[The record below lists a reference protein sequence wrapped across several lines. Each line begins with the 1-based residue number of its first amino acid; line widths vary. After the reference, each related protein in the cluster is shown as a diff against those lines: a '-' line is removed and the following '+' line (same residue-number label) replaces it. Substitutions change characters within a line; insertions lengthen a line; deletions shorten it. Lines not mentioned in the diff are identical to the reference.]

1 MGLRA
6 FDVEALY
13 RTHIHDLRRFL
24 RSVVKS
30 DDEAED
36 LAHEAIIK
44 VLRTMAEAEIV
55 RPRTLLFTAAYHLAI
70 DRLRR
75 QRFER
80 ALFDRAQSAEQYL
93 CDYPSA
99 QQTIEDRQRL
109 SAAIEAMDDMK
120 PLRRQ
125 VLLRNRL
132 DGLSYRE
139 IACETG
145 LSIDSIEKH
154 VSRAVTAC
162 REFVAR
168 RESLPARHRDALRIA
183 AVA

>member
-1 MGLRA
+1 MERPST
-6 FDVEALY
+6 DVETLY

-24 RSVVKS
+24 RSMVKS
-30 DDEAED
+30 DEEAED
-36 LAHEAIIK
+36 LAHEAVIK
-44 VLRTMAEAEIV
+44 VLRTMTEAEIV

-75 QRFER
+75 RRLER
-80 ALFDRAQSAEQYL
+80 TLFDTSSADDDYL
-93 CDYPSA
+93 CEYPSA
-99 QQTIEDRQRL
+99 QRTIEDRQRL
-109 SAAIEAMDDMK
+109 SAAIAAMEDMK

-125 VLLRNRL
+125 VLLLNRL

-139 IACETG
+139 IARQTG
-145 LSIDSIEKH
+145 LSVDSIEKH

-162 REFVAR
+162 RQFVAR
-168 RESLPARHRDALRIA
+168 QESAMPRREAVGIA

>member
-1 MGLRA
+1 MGRLSV
-6 FDVEALY
+6 DVESLY

-24 RSVVKS
+24 RSLVKS
-30 DDEAED
+30 ADEAED

-44 VLRTMAEAEIV
+44 VLRTMADAEIV

-70 DRLRR
+70 DHLRR
-75 QRFER
+75 RRFER
-80 ALFDRAQSAEQYL
+80 ALFDASEAADEHL
-93 CDYPSA
+93 CEYPSA
-99 QQTIEDRQRL
+99 QRTIEDRQRL

-125 VLLRNRL
+125 VLLLNRL
-132 DGLSYRE
+132 DGLSYPE
-139 IACETG
+139 IARETG
-145 LSIDSIEKH
+145 LSVDSIEKH

-162 REFVAR
+162 RQFVAR
-168 RESLPARHRDALRIA
+168 RETAPLRRRQAL

>member
-1 MGLRA
+1 MGRLPT
-6 FDVEALY
+6 DVETLY

-44 VLRTMAEAEIV
+44 VLRTMAQAEIA

-75 QRFER
+75 RRFER
-80 ALFDRAQSAEQYL
+80 ALFDPSRVAEEHL

-99 QQTIEDRQRL
+99 QRTIEDRQRL

-139 IACETG
+139 ISRETG
-145 LSIDSIEKH
+145 LSVDSIEKH

-162 REFVAR
+162 RAFIAR
-168 RESLPARHRDALRIA
+168 RESTPAVRRSALSIA